1 MLFDGWTSIDMGTN
15 KLLFV
20 PRRYT
25 SDAMQAPEFRGS
37 E

>member
-15 KLLFV
+15 KLLLV
-20 PRRYT
+20 TRRYT
-25 SDAMQAPEFRGS
+25 SDAMQAPKFRGS